1 MVSLVIIFVLLLLV
15 YSLSVSRKK
24 QMEALKEAQ
33 NANAA
38 NIAKTTFLNHMSHD
52 IRTPMNAIIG
62 FTDIAMKRKPDKEVE
77 NCLKKIRQSSEYL
90 MTLINDVLDIS
101 RIEGGLDYDTAYQ
114 LSDYF
119 IQFSERLTSA
129 DRLTD
134 LLGKVSY
141 TFAEKVAQS
150 KTPSP
155 ESADGGY

>member
-1 MVSLVIIFVLLLLV
+1 MVSAADSLLKYLNYCLHEELL
-15 YSLSVSRKK
+15 SLEELTSVG
-24 QMEALKEAQ
+24 QALSEG
-33 NANAA
+33 AA
-38 NIAKTTFLNHMSHD
+38 
-52 IRTPMNAIIG
+52 
-62 FTDIAMKRKPDKEVE
+62 
-77 NCLKKIRQSSEYL
+77 
-90 MTLINDVLDIS
+90 
-101 RIEGGLDYDTAYQ
+101 IEGGLDYDTAYQ